1 MKNKNYFSKI
11 SKKMFILPILAVL
24 SVGCI
29 EGNGKGGNSYNGNPF
44 GAGPA
49 AVSLS
54 TDGSVIPAALDMA
67 SSGNYVILSK
77 AGISD
82 TSGSVVTGNMGTS
95 PVTATAIT
103 NFALSVDASNDFS
116 TAPNVT
122 GNIYAANYI
131 GPGNT
136 PGNLTTAIGNMETAY
151 TDAAGRTNPD
161 FTEYGAGNI
170 GGATLVPG
178 LYKWG
183 TGVLI
188 PTTVYLSGSST
199 DVWIFQIAQDLVMSS
214 NISVIMLGGAQA
226 KNVYWQVAGAVTI
239 GTDSHF
245 EGIILSAT
253 AVNIRTRA
261 SVKGRIYAQTAVTL
275 DDSVIDQP

>member
-1 MKNKNYFSKI
+1 MKTKNYFSKL
-11 SKKMFILPILAVL
+11 STKMLILPVLAVL

-29 EGNGKGGNSYNGNPF
+29 EGNGKGGSSHYQGNPF

-54 TDGSVIPAALDMA
+54 TDGSVLPAALDMA

-103 NFALSVDASNDFS
+103 NFALTLAGDHS

-122 GNIYAANYI
+122 GNIYAADYAV
-131 GPGNT
+131 PT
-136 PGNLTTAIGNMETAY
+136 PSNLTTAIGNMETAY
-151 TDAAGRTNPD
+151 TDAAGRTQPD

-245 EGIILSAT
+245 EGIIMSAT

>member
-1 MKNKNYFSKI
+1 MKTKNYFT
-11 SKKMFILPILAVL
+11 ILPLLAVL

-29 EGNGKGGNSYNGNPF
+29 EGNGKGGNSYLGNPN

-49 AVSLS
+49 PVSLS
-54 TDGSVIPAALDMA
+54 TTGSVFPAALDMA

-82 TSGSVVTGNMGTS
+82 TSGSVVTGNMGAS

-103 NFALSVDASNDFS
+103 NFALNVDASGDFS
-116 TAPNVT
+116 TAPNVN
-122 GNIYAANYI
+122 GNIYAADYV
-131 GPGNT
+131 GGADT
-136 PGNLTTAIGNMETAY
+136 PGKLTTAIANMETAY

-161 FTEYGAGNI
+161 YTEYGAGNI
-170 GGATLVPG
+170 GGATLYPG

-214 NISVIMLGGAQA
+214 NISVIMLGGA
-226 KNVYWQVAGAVTI
+226 KPENVYWQVAGAVTI

-245 EGIILSAT
+245 EGVILCAT
-253 AVNIRTRA
+253 AVDIQTRA
-261 SVKGRIYAQTAVTL
+261 SVDGRIYAQTAVTL
-275 DDSVIDQP
+275 DDSVIAQP

>member
-1 MKNKNYFSKI
+1 ML
-11 SKKMFILPILAVL
+11 ILPVLAVL

-29 EGNGKGGNSYNGNPF
+29 EGNGKGGNSYQGNPF

-54 TDGSVIPAALDMA
+54 TDGSVLPAALDMA

-77 AGISD
+77 SGISD

-103 NFALSVDASNDFS
+103 NFALSLDALGEFS

-122 GNIYAANYI
+122 GNIYAADYAV
-131 GPGNT
+131 PT
-136 PGNLTTAIGNMETAY
+136 PSNLTTAIGNMETAY

-199 DVWIFQIAQDLVMSS
+199 DVWIFQIAQTLTMSS

-226 KNVYWQVAGAVTI
+226 KNVYWQVGGAVTI

-245 EGIILSAT
+245 EGIILSASN
-253 AVNIRTRA
+253 VSIDTRA